1 MELLLIYLFVALGFS
16 FLCSILEAVLLST
29 PYSFISMKVA
39 EGAKGAQLLEKLKTN
54 IDRPISSILTLNTF
68 AHTLGAAGVG
78 AQAVKVFGEAYFGI
92 ISFVLTLL
100 ILVLSEIIPKT
111 LGACYYRRLA
121 TLSAPVIQLI
131 TILCYPLVWLFD
143 GLTRLISPKKSE
155 ASLSREEVSAM
166 VDAGTKEGVIAI
178 KENIIIQNII
188 KMEKVNVREV
198 MTPRVVCS
206 VADEDETL
214 LSFYEDETR
223 RPYSRVP
230 VFTDD
235 KDNISGYVLIINIME
250 YLAED
255 QDHLKLAEIK
265 RPILAFPDTMSVSTA
280 WEKLISNKEH
290 IAIIVDE
297 YGTFEGIITMEDV
310 METILGLEI
319 IDEKDTIADMQQF
332 AREKWK
338 ERMAKYKQYIK
349 RA

>member
-39 EGAKGAQLLEKLKTN
+39 EGAKGAALLEKLKTN

-78 AQAVKVFGEAYFGI
+78 AQAVKVFGEAYFGV
-92 ISFVLTLL
+92 ISVVLTLL

-121 TLSAPVIQLI
+121 TLSAPVIHII
-131 TILCYPLVWLFD
+131 TVLCYPLLWIFD
-143 GLTRLISPKKSE
+143 GLTRLISPKKNE

-178 KENIIIQNII
+178 KENLIFQNII
-188 KMEKVNVREV
+188 KMEKVSVREV

-206 VADEDETL
+206 VANEDETL
-214 LSFYEDETR
+214 LDFYEDETR
-223 RPYSRVP
+223 RPFSRIP
-230 VFTDD
+230 VYTDE
-235 KDNISGYVLIINIME
+235 KDNITGYVLIISIME
-250 YLAED
+250 YIAEH
-255 QDHLKLAEIK
+255 QDHLKLSEIK
-265 RPILAFPDTMSVSTA
+265 RNILTFPDTMSVSTA
-280 WEKLISNKEH
+280 WEKLISSKEH
-290 IAIIVDE
+290 IATIVDE
-297 YGTFEGIITMEDV
+297 YGTFEGIITLEDV

-319 IDEKDTIADMQQF
+319 IDEKDTIADMQQL
-332 AREKWK
+332 AREKWQ
-338 ERMAKYKQYIK
+338 ERMAKYNQFN
-349 RA
+349 RV